1 MKTLNEQTVSIINQ
15 IEKLNKS
22 DLIDLNN
29 TYCQSIN
36 NTDGDIFEN
45 DEEFFAMFYPNAGD
59 GLEVARCV
67 FYGNYNYSD
76 KYVTFNGYGN
86 LESFDYM
93 DTDKLCELVT
103 TMAEYIIENENEF
116 SHLLDFFEVNN

>member
-15 IEKLNKS
+15 IEKLNES
-22 DLIDLNN
+22 ELIDLNN

-36 NTDGDIFEN
+36 NTDSEIFEN
-45 DEEFFAMFYPNAGD
+45 DEEFFAIFYPNAGD
-59 GLEVARCV
+59 GLEVAQRV
-67 FYGNYNYSD
+67 FYGNYNYSH

-93 DTDKLCELVT
+93 DTDKLYECVT

>member
-15 IEKLNKS
+15 IEKLNES
-22 DLIDLNN
+22 ELIDLNN

-36 NTDGDIFEN
+36 NTGSEIFEN
-45 DEEFFAMFYPNAGD
+45 NEEFFAMFYPNAGD
-59 GLEVARCV
+59 GLKVAQGV

-93 DTDKLCELVT
+93 DTDKLYERVT